1 MPEFLKLI
9 PVQQALVTLLSHME
23 VSVSKEHVQTIDA
36 LGRVTAESIHSPMPL
51 PPFARST
58 VDGYAVRA
66 ADTYGASESLPAY
79 LRLVGEVHMGSTP
92 EFDIQ
97 PGETGVIH
105 TGGML
110 PASCNAVVMMEY
122 TQAVGIDSIEILRSV
137 AAGENIIKLG
147 EDVQTGEEVIRQGVR
162 VRPAEIGG
170 LLAMGILELE
180 VAKKP
185 VVGIISSGD
194 EVVPPDADLL
204 PGQVR
209 DINSFSLSALIEQT
223 GGIPKR
229 YGIFPDE
236 FDLLEAVAQRA
247 MEECDVVLLTAGSSA
262 SARDLTSRVINTL
275 GSPGVLVHGVS
286 IKPGK
291 PTILAVC
298 NHKVAIGLPGN
309 PVSALVI
316 AGMFVV
322 PVIESLLGLVGAG
335 VKARLQARLS
345 TNVPSLAGRE
355 DWVAARLYPDPAA
368 DEHGEL
374 LRYFVDPIFSKSNL
388 IFSLVRANCMIRV
401 PADATGIS
409 AGDLV
414 EVQLLS

>member
-9 PVQQALVTLLSHME
+9 PIQQARQILLSHVE
-23 VSVSKEHVQTIDA
+23 VSVLKERVKTIDA
-36 LGRVTAESIHSPMPL
+36 LGRVTAEQILSPISL

-66 ADTYGASESLPAY
+66 PDTFGASESLPAY
-79 LRLVGEVHMGSTP
+79 LHLVGEVHMGSTP
-92 EFDIQ
+92 DFDIQ
-97 PGETGVIH
+97 QGETGVIP

-110 PASCNAVVMMEY
+110 PKSCNAVVMMEY
-122 TQAVGIDSIEILRSV
+122 TQSVGQDRIEILKSV
-137 AAGENIIKLG
+137 ATGENIIRFG
-147 EDVQTGEEVIRQGVR
+147 EDVQTGEEVIRPGVR

-170 LLAMGILELE
+170 LLALGILELE

-194 EVVPPDADLL
+194 EVVPPEADLL

-223 GGIPKR
+223 GGISKR
-229 YGIFPDE
+229 YGIFPDQA
-236 FDLLEAVAQRA
+236 DLLEAVTAQA
-247 MEECDVVLLTAGSSA
+247 MNECDVVILTAGSSA
-262 SARDLTSRVINTL
+262 SERDLTARVINTL
-275 GSPGVLVHGVS
+275 GPPGVLVHGVS

-291 PTILAVC
+291 PTILAIC
-298 NHKVAIGLPGN
+298 NHKVVIGLPGN

-322 PVIESLLGLVGAG
+322 PVVESLLGLADVGF
-335 VKARLQARLS
+335 KARLRARLT
-345 TNVPSLAGRE
+345 TNVPSQSGRE
-355 DWVAARLYPDPAA
+355 DWVAGRLYADPSAGVP
-368 DEHGEL
+368 EEPYG
-374 LRYFVDPIFSKSNL
+374 YKVDPIFSKSNL
-388 IFSLVRANCMIRV
+388 IFNLVRANCMIRV
-401 PADATGIS
+401 PADATGLS
-409 AGDLV
+409 ASDLV